1 MPQQIDPAIH
11 EAPTQPLP
19 RRPGPS
25 VDDVTGGGVVV
36 VDHDPDVQTRVA
48 RTLTDHGARVVATS
62 SPDAALTLMA
72 QWSPDLVLVSEAL
85 PGQGGLEL
93 ARRIR
98 EDHPAAQVVLM
109 ASTESAELRASAGMA
124 GALGLLIK
132 PFKLEALFELLRGLE
147 LSPALVPA
155 E

>member
-1 MPQQIDPAIH
+1 MPQHLDPAIH

-19 RRPGPS
+19 KRPVAGS
-25 VDDVTGGGVVV
+25 SSGVVV

-48 RTLTDHGARVVATS
+48 RSLTDQGARVVATG

-85 PGQGGLEL
+85 PGQSGLEL
-93 ARRIR
+93 ARKIR
-98 EDHPAAQVVLM
+98 EDHPAAQVVVM
-109 ASTESAELRASAGMA
+109 TATESPELRASAGTV
-124 GALGLLIK
+124 GALGLLVK
-132 PFKLEALFELLRGLE
+132 PFRLEALFEILRGLE
-147 LSPALVPA
+147 LAPALAPA